1 MALADARSIAGTL
14 AIALLAAT
22 AVGAAAQQRREAKAE
37 RPPPACSH
45 CKEKLQ
51 TIEALKENLPRD
63 WTLAVER
70 DAVFGGDILTVHAGP
85 AKAPTVLLVHGLG
98 QNGFTDWLPVIPQ
111 LALRYRVLALDLPG
125 FGYSASPPGKYSP
138 RNYAR
143 VLSALLA
150 RHANGPAIVIGH
162 SLGGAVA
169 LRLAADHPAQVS
181 KLVLVNAAGILQRTA
196 FVKHSVVPASVD
208 SMPPILKEPAARVR
222 DWGNAV
228 IERVFSLP
236 RDPTRVLR
244 ASDLAWALLLKDR
257 SNVNAALALIDED
270 FSAAVHTVR
279 QPVHILWGEA
289 DTVAPLRTGQLLAK
303 RLPRAQLA
311 TLPGVG
317 HTPMETAPQ
326 SFLALLAFALDT
338 EPAPPAPTTPAAD
351 TAADLACDG
360 LRERQ
365 FSGRYRSVR
374 IERCQNVRLAN
385 LEAQTI
391 VIRDST
397 VQMVDVQVRGAEVA
411 LDIADS
417 ELTATASDFAGQT
430 AIRADASR
438 LDLAGVHLAAT
449 GQAVEAARRSRLIA
463 SVSRIES
470 PAYTGYWHEDREL
483 ENAALA
489 P

>member
-1 MALADARSIAGTL
+1 MLSTLARSLAGAIML
-14 AIALLAAT
+14 ALF
-22 AVGAAAQQRREAKAE
+22 AAAALHAMAQDRREAKAE

-51 TIEALKENLPRD
+51 TIEALKENLPRE

-169 LRLAADHPAQVS
+169 LRLAADHPEQVS

-196 FVKHSVVPASVD
+196 FVKHSLVPSWTEA
-208 SMPPILKEPAARVR
+208 MPPILREPAARVR
-222 DWGNAV
+222 DWGNAA
-228 IERVFSLP
+228 IERVFGLP

-317 HTPMETAPQ
+317 HTPMETAAENL
-326 SFLALLAFALDT
+326 LALLAFALDT
-338 EPAPPAPTTPAAD
+338 EPSAA
-351 TAADLACDG
+351 AAGDGGAAGATDLVCNGQA
-360 LRERQ
+360 ERRY
-365 FSGRYRSVR
+365 SGRYREVR
-374 IERCQNVRLAN
+374 IERCRGVRLAN
-385 LEAQTI
+385 LSAERI

-397 VQMVDVQVRGAEVA
+397 VQMVDVRVRGAEAA

-417 ELTATASDFAGQT
+417 ELVATASDFAGSV

>member
-1 MALADARSIAGTL
+1 LTAG
-14 AIALLAAT
+14 AIALSLLAGA
-22 AVGAAAQQRREAKAE
+22 AVGGAAQERRDRKAE

-45 CKEKLQ
+45 CKEKLR
-51 TIEALKENLPRD
+51 TIEALRENLPRD

-70 DAVFGGDILTVHAGP
+70 DAVFGGDMLTVRAGP
-85 AKAPTVLLVHGLG
+85 AKAPTLLLVHGLG

-169 LRLAADHPAQVS
+169 LRLAADHPQQVS

-196 FVKHSVVPASVD
+196 FVKHSVVPAAVE
-208 SMPPILKEPAARVR
+208 SMPPIFKEPAARVR

-228 IERVFSLP
+228 IERVFGLP

-270 FSAAVHTVR
+270 FSAAVHTVQ
-279 QPVHILWGEA
+279 QPVHILWGDA

-317 HTPMETAPQ
+317 HTPMETAPE

-338 EPAPPAPTTPAAD
+338 EPAPAAAAD
-351 TAADLACDG
+351 GTAAGANDLACSG
-360 LRERQ
+360 QAERQ
-365 FSGRYRSVR
+365 YSGRYREVR
-374 IERCQNVRLAN
+374 IERCPGARLVN
-385 LEAQTI
+385 LSAERI

-397 VQMVDVQVRGAEVA
+397 VQMVNVQVRGGDVA
-411 LDIADS
+411 LDIANS
-417 ELTATASDFAGQT
+417 ELIATASDFAGSM

-449 GQAVEAARRSRLIA
+449 GRAVEAARRSRLIA